1 MAKLTRIID
10 YQFRKMRESIIQ
22 QREEM
27 LQRHKQQMEKT
38 ETILKRIHDNR
49 ADFERSWFK
58 YLKGGK

>member
-1 MAKLTRIID
+1 
-10 YQFRKMRESIIQ
+10 MRESIIQ